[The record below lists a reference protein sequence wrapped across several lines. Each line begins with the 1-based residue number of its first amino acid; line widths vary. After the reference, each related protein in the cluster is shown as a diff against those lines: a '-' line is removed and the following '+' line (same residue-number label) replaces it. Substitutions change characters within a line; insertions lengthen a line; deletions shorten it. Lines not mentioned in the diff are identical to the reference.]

1 MKIKILVCD
10 DSQIFVDEFVVQVQK
25 CLRSICQAEICGVT
39 DPSQLEDQDL
49 KEYDIVFLD
58 IDMGAHNG
66 VALAKHMRTLNS
78 KSILIFVTNY
88 IEYSPEGYEVQAF
101 RFLLKGQIQEKLAI
115 YLSDAI
121 QELQRHAHTLQ
132 YALNGEPLQVDIQ
145 NLSYLESEGRKI
157 HPHTCHGNPDGPC
170 FYGTLDQ
177 LEKQL
182 RPAGFMRVHK
192 SFLVNITYVESFR
205 YNQVRMKDG
214 VVLPVSERRYASLRK
229 QYLDWKLYQ
238 K

>member
-10 DSQIFVDEFVVQVQK
+10 DNPIFVDEFIAQIQECIRDV
-25 CLRSICQAEICGVT
+25 CQSEIYGVT
-39 DPSQLEDQDL
+39 DPAQLHDQEL

-58 IDMGAHNG
+58 IDMGVYNG
-66 VALAKHMRTLNS
+66 IDLAKRMRLLNS
-78 KSILIFVTNY
+78 KAILIFVTNY

-101 RFLLKGQIQEKLAI
+101 RFLMKSQMKEKLSI

-121 QELQRHAHTLQ
+121 HELNRHAKTLQ
-132 YALNGEPLQVDIQ
+132 YSLNGELLQVDIQ
-145 NLSYLESEGRKI
+145 DISYIESEGRKV
-157 HPHTCHGNPDGPC
+157 HPHTAHKNSSSQC

-182 RPAGFMRVHK
+182 WPAGFMRIHK
-192 SFLVNITYVESFR
+192 SYLVNIAYVDSLR
-205 YNQVRMKDG
+205 YNQVHMKDG
-214 VVLPVSERRYASLRK
+214 LVLPVSERRYASLHK